1 MRKYRI
7 LETIRQLGAYS
18 ESEGVTAEEA
28 GRAAGILRHNA
39 SADLNELFRDG
50 LLHKSGGRPVRFWLA
65 DHANT
70 TTGMVNDDEATRW
83 GQAGAVARLTG
94 MSGTSRTGGTP
105 GTYGRTDASVLQQ
118 APTAPAISRAPGA
131 PVSCFDQMIGA
142 QGSLR
147 TVVEQA
153 KAAMLYP
160 PTGLPTLIV
169 GPTGAGKSHLAE
181 IMYKYAVQAGRI
193 DASAPF
199 NVLNCADYA
208 ANPQLLLAQL
218 FGYVKGAFTGAE
230 KNTPGLIAESE
241 NGILFLDEI
250 HRLPPDGQEMLFL
263 LMDRGEYR
271 MLGDGGA
278 LRRASITLI
287 AATSEDPHSVLLKT
301 MLRRFPVMITIPDLN
316 GRPLEE
322 RLELIELFFQ
332 EEATR
337 VGVGISVSPLVIV
350 ALLTFRTA
358 GNIGELRSAVLLG
371 CAKAFLNY
379 IANGSHTETM
389 PLYLTH
395 LAPQIQLNYL
405 RNHMDT
411 SRAETV
417 IGLEDR
423 IYHPEKGAAAGESV
437 GQRPTLDLY
446 SELRARMNGYLNSG
460 LDHEEVQKLIQVDV
474 DYYLRRLL
482 GRQADAP
489 RLQEQFL
496 VVVSDFVEEAGR
508 QLGCVFGPQTVT
520 GIALHLA
527 SADMGKGPDAD
538 RIMDLVGHCPRE
550 YGVVLSLA
558 DRLEKGLGIALSPG
572 EAGFLSLFLATHRRS
587 RQESPDLK
595 VMVIAHGDHTA
606 SSMAA
611 VANQLLGE
619 NRVIAVDM
627 PLNVSVDETLQRAA
641 QQLQEAGKVRG
652 VLLLVDMGSLT
663 GFGRYLER
671 AAGVPVEVVP
681 LVTTASV
688 IEAGHLAGR
697 SDVDLAYMVNAVKQI
712 YLEDADQLPTENG
725 RRVIITTCLTGQ
737 GTARKLAAFL
747 AEALPV
753 SLRNEV
759 HVQPVNLDNGSDI
772 PELLVEGWRG
782 SVIAAAGTVDPCLP
796 GVAFIGMEQ
805 ILFGKGIETLISLAM
820 GHVAEEEDTAAITR
834 EGAVELAKRYIIDSV
849 EGPEGKMYADDADR
863 SLRELEDLLGSRVS
877 PSQAARWTIHFAFAL
892 ERLTTDGPVLDC
904 AELAFLEEKHG
915 LLLDILDQAVQPVC
929 RDRQVDMPRDEI
941 GFLAQI
947 ILS

>member
-7 LETIRQLGAYS
+7 LDTIRQLGAFD
-18 ESEGVTAEEA
+18 ESAGVTAEEA
-28 GRAAGILRHNA
+28 AKAAGILRHNA
-39 SADLNELFRDG
+39 SADLNELCREG
-50 LLHKSGGRPVRFWLA
+50 LLCKSGGRPVRFWLA
-65 DHANT
+65 GNA
-70 TTGMVNDDEATRW
+70 A
-83 GQAGAVARLTG
+83 LTG
-94 MSGTSRTGGTP
+94 LAGSEAAKPEGAGGRQT
-105 GTYGRTDASVLQQ
+105 
-118 APTAPAISRAPGA
+118 
-131 PVSCFDQMIGA
+131 SCFDQIIGA
-142 QGSLR
+142 TGSLR

-160 PTGLPTLIV
+160 PRGLATLIV
-169 GPTGAGKSHLAE
+169 GPTGAGKSHLAG
-181 IMYKYAVQAGRI
+181 IMYQYAIQAGRLNP
-193 DASAPF
+193 SAPF

-230 KNTPGLIAESE
+230 KTTPGLIAESE

-278 LRRASITLI
+278 LRQASITLI
-287 AATSEDPHSVLLKT
+287 AATSEDPHSALLTT

-322 RLELIELFFQ
+322 RLELIELFFR
-332 EEATR
+332 EEAAR
-337 VGVGISVSPLVIV
+337 VGVAISVSPLVLV
-350 ALLTFRTA
+350 ALLTFRTV

-379 IANGSHTETM
+379 IAGGSHTEAM

-411 SRAETV
+411 SKAEAM
-417 IGLEDR
+417 IGVEDR
-423 IYHPEKGAAAGESV
+423 LYAPVQGAAAIAPKGE
-437 GQRPTLDLY
+437 RATLDLY
-446 SELRARMNGYLNSG
+446 SELRWRMNGYLNSG

-489 RLQEQFL
+489 ALQEQFL
-496 VVVSDFVEEAGR
+496 VVVSDFIEEAGR
-508 QLGCVFGPQTVT
+508 QLGCVFGPQAVT

-527 SADMGKGPDAD
+527 STDAASSPDAD
-538 RIMDLVGHCPRE
+538 RIMDLVAHCPRE
-550 YGVVLSLA
+550 YGVVRSLA
-558 DRLEKGLGIALSPG
+558 GRLEEGLGITLSPG
-572 EAGFLSLFLATHRRS
+572 EAGFISLFLATHRKS
-587 RQESPDLK
+587 NQEPVDVK

-606 SSMAA
+606 TSMAA

-619 NRVIAVDM
+619 KRVIAVDM
-627 PLNVSVDETLQRAA
+627 PLNASTDDTLQQALQR
-641 QQLQEAGKVRG
+641 LQEAGKAKG

-671 AAGVPVEVVP
+671 AAGIPVEVVP
-681 LVTTASV
+681 LVTTAAV

-697 SDVDLAYMVNAVKQI
+697 SDVDLAYMVKAVKQV
-712 YLEDADQLPTENG
+712 YLDDTDLLPTQDG
-725 RRVIITTCLTGQ
+725 KRVIITTCLTGQ

-747 AEALPV
+747 QEALPAP
-753 SLRNEV
+753 LRGEV
-759 HVQPVNLDNGSDI
+759 LVQPVNLDIGSDI

-782 SVIAAAGTVDPCLP
+782 SVIAAAGTVDPRLP

-820 GHVAEEEDTAAITR
+820 GDVADDTVSEAITR
-834 EGAVELAKRYIIDSV
+834 EGAVELAKRYVVDSV
-849 EGPEGKMYADDADR
+849 EGAEGQRYAAAAEKA
-863 SLRELEDLLGSRVS
+863 LVQLEELLGRRVS
-877 PSQAARWTIHFAFAL
+877 PSQAARWTIHLAFAL
-892 ERLTTDGPVLDC
+892 ERIATDGPVLEC
-904 AELAFLEEKHG
+904 AELAYLEEHHRF
-915 LLLDILDQAVQPVC
+915 LLDLLDQAVQPVC
-929 RDRQVDMPRDEI
+929 REWPMTMPRHEI